1 MIVAS
6 HEHMLVESETING
19 VLVVENK
26 NMAQT
31 LSEIHLTMEKGAEG
45 WTVADKTAKSV
56 AIADFEADQ
65 ELVDLL
71 QPYHEQ
77 AVADAEALI
86 GKLEGGPLAPADEIN
101 GIPAAQMMDTALIDL
116 INEVQMHYTDAKVS
130 AAALFVMNANMQPG
144 DIKKCDTS
152 LIYKYTNT
160 LYKLEMTG
168 AQLKLFMEWSMNYY
182 NQYQPGDLTISFNPD
197 VRAYNYDMFAGVN
210 YEVDV
215 SKPADSRVV
224 NLTWPDGTPVTDG
237 EVFTIAVNNYR
248 ANSHLLVPGEIYEA
262 DNLPKLLEIDV
273 RGDIGGVRELIRDYI
288 VNVKGGV
295 ITPELDNNW
304 KIVGNDW
311 DEALHQ
317 KAVELIND
325 GKIEIPVSEDGR
337 TPNVRAITEEDVK
350 AVG

>member
-1 MIVAS
+1 M
-6 HEHMLVESETING
+6 
-19 VLVVENK
+19 
-26 NMAQT
+26 
-31 LSEIHLTMEKGAEG
+31 
-45 WTVADKTAKSV
+45 
-56 AIADFEADQ
+56 
-65 ELVDLL
+65 
-71 QPYHEQ
+71 
-77 AVADAEALI
+77 
-86 GKLEGGPLAPADEIN
+86 
-101 GIPAAQMMDTALIDL
+101 
-116 INEVQMHYTDAKVS
+116 
-130 AAALFVMNANMQPG
+130 
-144 DIKKCDTS
+144 
-152 LIYKYTNT
+152 
-160 LYKLEMTG
+160 
-168 AQLKLFMEWSMNYY
+168 
-182 NQYQPGDLTISFNPD
+182 
-197 VRAYNYDMFAGVN
+197 
-210 YEVDV
+210 
-215 SKPADSRVV
+215 

>member
-1 MIVAS
+1 
-6 HEHMLVESETING
+6 
-19 VLVVENK
+19 
-26 NMAQT
+26 
-31 LSEIHLTMEKGAEG
+31 
-45 WTVADKTAKSV
+45 
-56 AIADFEADQ
+56 
-65 ELVDLL
+65 
-71 QPYHEQ
+71 
-77 AVADAEALI
+77 
-86 GKLEGGPLAPADEIN
+86 
-101 GIPAAQMMDTALIDL
+101 
-116 INEVQMHYTDAKVS
+116 
-130 AAALFVMNANMQPG
+130 MNAYTMALANELRPFGVTVCAVQPG

-215 SKPADSRVV
+215 SKPAGSRVV

-295 ITPELDNNW
+295 ITPEVDNNW